1 MPYTTGNSKIF
12 YQTTGDGP
20 LVVLL
25 HGLLMRGQ
33 TWVESGFVQVL
44 SRNFR
49 VVYPDLLG
57 HGYSDKPSDIKEYEA
72 EQQADIIAELI
83 KSLGYGKAHIIGYS
97 SGAWLATVIAQ
108 YYSNT
113 VTSLVLGGWD
123 IMDGLPEVSGRKLSF
138 DMFMEFAMKT
148 TPDLVLSVCSTS
160 EKGLRCYFDI
170 LREHNLMDN
179 FLKTLKI
186 PLMFWAGKTDPY
198 YNAMKKL
205 AREFHAP
212 FISGSGNHITEI
224 LNPDILSM
232 EQINHFISSCC
243 SE

>member
-12 YQTTGDGP
+12 YQTTGEGP

-33 TWVESGFVQVL
+33 TWVENGLVQVL

-57 HGYSDKPSDIKEYEA
+57 HGFSDKSSDIKEYEA
-72 EQQADIIAELI
+72 EQQAGIIAELI

-97 SGAWLATVIAQ
+97 SGAWLATVMAQ
-108 YYSNT
+108 YYSNM
-113 VTSLVLGGWD
+113 VTSLVIGGWD
-123 IMDGLPEVSGRKLSF
+123 IVNGLPEVSGRKLSF

-148 TPDLVLSVCSTS
+148 TPDLALSVCSTS
-160 EKGLRCYFDI
+160 EKGLRCYFNI

-186 PLMFWAGKTDPY
+186 PLMFWGGKADPY

-205 AREFHAP
+205 ASEFHAP
-212 FISGSGNHITEI
+212 FIIGSGNHITEI
-224 LNPDILSM
+224 LNPDVLSM
-232 EQINHFISSCC
+232 EQINHFIFSCC

>member
-12 YQTTGDGP
+12 YQTIGEGP

-25 HGLLMRGQ
+25 HGLLMRGY

-108 YYSNT
+108 YYSNM
-113 VTSLVLGGWD
+113 VTSLVIGGWD

-148 TPDLVLSVCSTS
+148 TPDLALSVCSTS
-160 EKGLRCYFDI
+160 EKGLRCYFDV
-170 LREHNLMDN
+170 LREH
-179 FLKTLKI
+179 TL
-186 PLMFWAGKTDPY
+186 TDY
-198 YNAMKKL
+198 FQNTFDVL
-205 AREFHAP
+205 
-212 FISGSGNHITEI
+212 GG
-224 LNPDILSM
+224 
-232 EQINHFISSCC
+232 
-243 SE
+243 